1 MKMHRTNRLK
11 TKREGFVI
19 PLVMSAVVLLLLIGG
34 GLLSIG
40 SNQRIRAVR
49 NCSQIKARCAADA
62 GVTEALF
69 EMNRRLKLNPWDDSI
84 LPKASNQILSNT
96 EATYSYTVTGDLLN
110 GYTIESTGKCGISEK
125 IIHCGL
131 ELEGPFEH
139 AILTKKSLILKAG
152 TLIQGYNSLDPW
164 DTDIDIKVV
173 TQSTA
178 PQILVLHNGVGVDGD
193 VAVGVG
199 GNVNTVIKDL
209 GASTQNRYALVQN
222 LDLPII
228 PAPELPGKDKDIKVH
243 GNIFKIAPKDSGQYN
258 NIYVGH
264 NDNSGV
270 LEIEGGDVVLYVTGD
285 ISLGQDCE
293 IVIKE
298 GSSLTLYLDGD
309 MVAGNNAGFNNEG
322 SPSSLKIFGTST
334 DHQNLI
340 LKAKSETLG
349 AIYAPNAAV
358 AVYAQS
364 DIRGSLIAESF
375 ELKAGGNFYY
385 DKALSE
391 VSIEDAIRFVI
402 TRWSEWDQ

>member
-1 MKMHRTNRLK
+1 MKMHRKIRLQ
-11 TKREGFVI
+11 TKRYGFTL
-19 PLVMSAVVLLLLIGG
+19 PLVMSAIMLLLLVGG
-34 GLLSIG
+34 TLLSMG
-40 SNQRIRAVR
+40 TNRRIYAVR
-49 NCSQIKARCAADA
+49 TSAQIKARCAADA

-69 EMNRRLKLNPWDDSI
+69 EMNRRLKLNPWDDSS
-84 LPKASNQILSNT
+84 LPQASNQILPNT
-96 EATYSYTVTGDLLN
+96 DATYSYTVTGDLLT
-110 GYTIESTGKCGISEK
+110 GYIIESIGKCGISEK
-125 IIHCGL
+125 IIHCAL
-131 ELEGPFEH
+131 ELQGPFEH
-139 AILTKKSLILKAG
+139 AILTKKGLVLKAG
-152 TLIQGYNSLDPW
+152 TLIKGYNSLDPW

-173 TQSTA
+173 TQSTV

-228 PAPELPGKDKDIKVH
+228 PAPELPDKAKDIKVH
-243 GNIFKIAPKDSGQYN
+243 GNTFKIEPKDSGQYN

-264 NDNSGV
+264 NDNSGA
-270 LEIEGGDVVLYVTGD
+270 LEIEGGDVILYVTGD
-285 ISLGQDCE
+285 ILLGQGCE
-293 IVIKE
+293 ILIKE
-298 GSSLTLYLDGD
+298 DSSLTLYLDGD
-309 MVAGNNAGFNNEG
+309 MVAGNNAGINNLG
-322 SPSSLKIFGTST
+322 SPSNLKIFGTSP

-349 AIYAPNAAV
+349 AIYAPNAAI